1 MESTAVERAE
11 RPETAAVEPAERRD
25 DTAAAPTMPPE
36 VAEAKQEGR
45 EDQLE
50 DAAPQPEEPEKPAE
64 QATPDE
70 PEGPGSEERGA
81 AEAAGAKADVE
92 ADVEA
97 EPEADEQQ
105 HAVTGAVTAGPPTWP
120 GATITQ
126 NTSDYDRHRALGIRV
141 IAFVIALC
149 VVVAGWA
156 LANVARSGG
165 ASGLT
170 GGRTHKPA
178 NPVPPRLTQQVSTT
192 FTIPGSVPAIPWP
205 TVGQAAI
212 ELEGY
217 GSLGTSGNVNTPVP
231 IASVTKTMT
240 AYLIL
245 AHHPLAA
252 GESGPLITISST
264 EAGAYTIESK
274 QGQSLVKVYAGER
287 ISERD
292 ALEALMLAS
301 ADNIAKILARWDA
314 GSVPGFV
321 ADMNAAAR
329 KLGMSHTTYTDPS
342 GLDPSTVSTATD
354 QVTLGRTAMQVPAFA
369 AIVGEQSATVPV
381 QGTIYNFNRLVGR
394 NGVTGIKTGSTDQA
408 RGCLLFADTVTVG
421 GRSQTVIGAV
431 LGQPLGAG
439 DAFLDHTLSVASKLI
454 AAAQGTLSAATI
466 AVPGNQVASL
476 HRTGTASET
485 PLGVTAPVVVIGR
498 PGQSYRVSV
507 SGGATAPVLVV
518 TVLNT
523 AGSGSDSAS
532 GPAVTGSFSV
542 PLVRLLPRGAL
553 SAR

>member
-11 RPETAAVEPAERRD
+11 ESESE
-25 DTAAAPTMPPE
+25 AAAE
-36 VAEAKQEGR
+36 VGVEINLDKEEQQDSAVP
-45 EDQLE
+45 
-50 DAAPQPEEPEKPAE
+50 AA
-64 QATPDE
+64 
-70 PEGPGSEERGA
+70 EGPPSGTSSPGSASSSE
-81 AEAAGAKADVE
+81 
-92 ADVEA
+92 
-97 EPEADEQQ
+97 
-105 HAVTGAVTAGPPTWP
+105 
-120 GATITQ
+120 
-126 NTSDYDRHRALGIRV
+126 YDRNRALGIRV

-149 VVVAGWA
+149 VVVTGWA
-156 LANVARSGG
+156 IANVAGSGG
-165 ASGLT
+165 ASDLI
-170 GGRTHKPA
+170 GGKGHKPG
-178 NPVPPRLTQQVSTT
+178 NRVPPRLTQQLSTT

-205 TVGQAAI
+205 SVGQAAI

-217 GSLGTSGNVNTPVP
+217 GSLGTSGSVNTPVP

-240 AYLIL
+240 AYLVL

-252 GESGPLITISST
+252 GESGPLITVSSA
-264 EAGAYTIESK
+264 EAAAYAVESK
-274 QGQSLVKVYAGER
+274 QGQSLIKVYAGER

-314 GSVPGFV
+314 GSVSAFV

-354 QVTLGRTAMQVPAFA
+354 QVALGRAAMQSAAFA
-369 AIVGEQSATVPV
+369 AIVGEQSANVPV
-381 QGTIYNFNRLVGR
+381 EGTIYNFNRLVGR

-408 RGCLLFADTVTVG
+408 HGCLLFADTVTVG
-421 GRSQTVIGAV
+421 GRSETVVGAV
-431 LGQPLGAG
+431 LGQPLGTG
-439 DAFLDHTLSVASKLI
+439 DAFLDRTLSIASKLI
-454 AAAQGTLSAATI
+454 AAAQGTVAAATI

-507 SGGATAPVLVV
+507 SGGAAAPVLVV

-523 AGSGSDSAS
+523 AGSGSVS
-532 GPAVTGSFSV
+532 GSAVTGSFSV